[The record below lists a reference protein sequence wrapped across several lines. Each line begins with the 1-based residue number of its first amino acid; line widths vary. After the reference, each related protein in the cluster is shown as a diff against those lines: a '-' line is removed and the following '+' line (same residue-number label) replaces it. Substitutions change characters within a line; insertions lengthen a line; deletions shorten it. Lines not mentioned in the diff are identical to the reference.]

1 MWSLRII
8 LIGTLSSNIMLII
21 HMLGI
26 LLRMALRLLAI
37 NVIQALGLD
46 ELVDFGTSNANEEFF
61 GELVGDCLAYS
72 YKVPLTGVPVCR
84 EGYGK
89 EKRVEKRRGWV

>member
-1 MWSLRII
+1 
-8 LIGTLSSNIMLII
+8 
-21 HMLGI
+21 MLGI

-84 EGYGK
+84 ERRLREGEDSEK
-89 EKRVEKRRGWV
+89 EARLGIVG

>member
-1 MWSLRII
+1 MGSLRII

-26 LLRMALRLLAI
+26 LLRMALCLLAI

-61 GELVGDCLAYS
+61 GELVGDCLAYG
-72 YKVPLTGVPVCR
+72 YKVPLTGVPVFR
-84 EGYGK
+84 EG
-89 EKRVEKRRGWV
+89 